1 MSQEN
6 EDKIQV
12 PWGGYKSIHEVA
24 SKAMDWARGSW
35 GQGTY
40 DAPRFEKQT
49 MVKLYQAIAEIANK
63 QAELHANSDSV
74 K

>member
-1 MSQEN
+1 MTDE
-6 EDKIQV
+6 KIQEMA
-12 PWGGYKSIHEVA
+12 IQ
-24 SKAMDWARGSW
+24 AMAWARGSW